1 MSTSTTFTE
10 LVPQR
15 EAFASR
21 PRARFAD
28 NPWLRFVVRRLAS
41 LLVVLVALATASFL
55 IVRLIP
61 GDPALVVGGLS
72 ATPDQLATIRQQ
84 LGIDQ
89 PLPLQF
95 VRYWVNLSRGDL
107 GASFITHQAV
117 TQVIT
122 DRLGSSIQFAAV
134 SLALVFLFSI
144 PMGMFTGALT
154 RDGRHKRF
162 EVGLTALTSVVGSL
176 PEYLMG
182 TLLAFVFA
190 VWLRLLPVAGAA
202 GPESLVLPAL
212 AISLRPM
219 AILTRLVRVETL
231 NVLAMDYM
239 RTARSKRLPA
249 RLLYLRHAFPNVV
262 TAALTI
268 GGILFAGIIGGAVV
282 VENVFARPGLGTAL
296 VNAVLAHDY
305 PVVQGI
311 ILVLGVVVVVVNA
324 TVDVLLAV
332 IDPRS
337 ISRQS

>member
-1 MSTSTTFTE
+1 MSTTPTVADLRLRPT
-10 LVPQR
+10 
-15 EAFASR
+15 SR
-21 PRARFAD
+21 AAWGPARFFENA
-28 NPWLRFVVRRLAS
+28 WVHFVLRRLGS
-41 LLVVLVALATASFL
+41 LVVVLVALATASFL

-72 ATPDQLATIRQQ
+72 ATPDQLQTIRQQ

-89 PLPLQF
+89 PLPVQYAQF
-95 VRYWVNLSRGDL
+95 WVKLAHGDL
-107 GASFITHQAV
+107 GASFITHQPV

-122 DRLGSSIQFAAV
+122 DRLGSSVQFAAV
-134 SLALVFLFSI
+134 SLALVFLVSI
-144 PMGMFTGALT
+144 PMGMFTGGFT

-162 EVGLTALTSVVGSL
+162 EVGLTAATSVIGSL
-176 PEYLMG
+176 PEYLMA
-182 TLLAFVFA
+182 TLLAFFFA
-190 VWLRLLPVAGAA
+190 VWLRLLPVAGAQ
-202 GPESLVLPAL
+202 GPQSLILPAL

-231 NVLAMDYM
+231 NVHSMDYM
-239 RTARSKRLPA
+239 RTAQSKRLPA
-249 RLLYLRHAFPNVV
+249 RLLYMRHALPNVV

-296 VNAVLAHDY
+296 VSGVLAHDY

-311 ILVLGVVVVVVNA
+311 ILVLGIIVVVVNA
-324 TVDVLLAV
+324 TVDILLAV

-337 ISRQS
+337 MARQS